1 MNRGRSFWPGLQYLS
16 DVIIFRMCRLSF
28 ASTLPLTVQ
37 VRSES
42 GSSVW
47 RSTPAHGS
55 RPGSSGSS
63 QATSETTRDGVWEA
77 RLDFGPGY
85 RVYFAKT
92 GRTVILLL
100 VGGDKRS
107 QSKDINQAK
116 QYWAQYLEEA
126 KHGKA

>member
-1 MNRGRSFWPGLQYLS
+1 MAHRFGHRRPRT
-16 DVIIFRMCRLSF
+16 DP
-28 ASTLPLTVQ
+28 STGIQIRVGQ
-37 VRSES
+37 
-42 GSSVW
+42 
-47 RSTPAHGS
+47 S
-55 RPGSSGSS
+55 RDHKALG
-63 QATSETTRDGVWEA
+63 EGVWEA

-85 RVYFAKT
+85 RLYFAKT

-116 QYWAQYLEEA
+116 QYWAQYLKDA